1 MGVLYKAVHATQ
13 EMKRQAMIRMLLEM
27 GVTRYKGRPVRELD
41 YHEARHA
48 LVMARLKKEGN

>member
-13 EMKRQAMIRMLLEM
+13 EMKRQAMIQTLMDM

-41 YHEARHA
+41 YYEARHA
-48 LVMARLKKEGN
+48 LVMEKLKREI